1 MLFFALRALACLLI
15 AGSGL
20 LPQAV
25 TAQVTTEQ
33 MIEQLRS
40 PRTRSLRNLNIEPA
54 ETAPGQAAAGAP
66 AAATPPPSLTL
77 LVEFDFDSDRVRP
90 ESQQALSRLAQA
102 LNSSE
107 LAQSR
112 FAVEGHTDAKG
123 RAEYNLGLSRR
134 RAFAVRN
141 YLVAQ
146 GVTATRLA
154 PSGKGSSEL
163 AVPADPHARE
173 NRRVR
178 IVNLD

>member
-1 MLFFALRALACLLI
+1 MLYFGLRALVCLLI

-25 TAQVTTEQ
+25 PAQVTTDQ

-40 PRTRSLRNLNIEPA
+40 SSTRSLRNLSIEA
-54 ETAPGQAAAGAP
+54 ADTTPGQTAVSGP
-66 AAATPPPSLTL
+66 AAAAPPPSLSL
-77 LVEFDFDSDRVRP
+77 LVEFDFDSARVRP
-90 ESQQALSRLAQA
+90 ESQEALSRLAQA

-134 RAFAVRN
+134 RAFAVRDF
-141 YLVAQ
+141 LVAQ
-146 GVTATRLA
+146 GVTAARLA
-154 PSGKGSSEL
+154 PSGKGSSEP